1 MEAHEAA
8 AEIREI
14 VTEEREEREERR
26 HDEQF
31 RRWVALLIAGMA
43 GFLALAASLGQAG
56 MKDEIKANVD
66 AADFRA
72 TFEARTL
79 ELGLLQRFV
88 ADEQEQ
94 LSDPTLPASTRTVI
108 GQHLNENQAEE
119 AAVQSDPT
127 KKDGIHELEAFV
139 HGAEEHEATLEQQVK
154 AYDLAEVLLQIAIVL
169 ASVAIIALS
178 RPLVAISS
186 GMAILGILFLA
197 DGVFRFV
204 RF

>member
-8 AEIREI
+8 EEIREI

-26 HDEQF
+26 HDERF
-31 RRWVALLIAGMA
+31 RRGVALLIAGMA

-66 AADFRA
+66 AADYRS

-79 ELGLLQRFV
+79 ELGILQRFV

-94 LSDPTLPASTRTVI
+94 LSDPNLPASMLTVI

-119 AAVQSDPT
+119 ATVQSDPAR
-127 KKDGIHELEAFV
+127 KDGIHELEGLV
-139 HGAEEHEATLEQQVK
+139 HGAEDHEATLEQQVK

-169 ASVAIIALS
+169 ASVSIIALS

>member
-8 AEIREI
+8 EEIREI

-26 HDEQF
+26 SDQQF
-31 RRWVALLIAGMA
+31 RQRVALLIAGMA

-66 AADFRA
+66 AADYRA
-72 TFEARTL
+72 SLEARTL
-79 ELGLLQRFV
+79 ELGILQRFV
-88 ADEQEQ
+88 ADEQEE
-94 LSDPTLPASTRTVI
+94 LSDPNLPASTRTVI

-119 AAVQSDPT
+119 ATAQSNPAQ
-127 KKDGIHELEAFV
+127 KDGIHELEGQV
-139 HGAEEHEATLEQQVK
+139 HGAEEHESTLEQQVK

-169 ASVAIIALS
+169 ASVSIIALS